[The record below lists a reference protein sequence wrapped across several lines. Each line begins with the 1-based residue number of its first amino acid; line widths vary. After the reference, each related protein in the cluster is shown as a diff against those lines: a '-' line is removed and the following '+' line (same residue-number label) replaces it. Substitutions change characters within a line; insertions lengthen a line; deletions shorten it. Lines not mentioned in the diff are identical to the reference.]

1 MVKTLF
7 QLGDEIYKVASPY
20 IKKYITQQGGKP
32 VTKIAADRI
41 NKNPSTVTNV
51 NQIKPKGRAN
61 LKPSTKV
68 VKPKSGVT
76 SQQRSALSDMG
87 GQTVKLSKPTGG
99 AGRANLKPK
108 APSMKPTTP
117 SMKPK
122 SPSMKPQRPSM
133 KPKPRVV
140 KPSVASPKPNTSAP
154 KPRPKIT
161 TQPPK
166 KSTKPMTPGR
176 AARIGGTA
184 AIITGATLLGNKG
197 QKKSG
202 AGTSTVTGPKS
213 RPSRNAPNYGMS
225 KPKAKPSEGKDPRG
239 NQIKATPG
247 KMIMPKKFDGG
258 YNSKTQKLVN
268 ITVDGKKATYE
279 IPKGMTTKQ
288 AKSLLTSTTKKKAGG
303 TPGKYKGFSKLPEKV
318 QKKMSST
325 LASKYEE
332 GGSIKM
338 KPAPMPKPKR
348 KKKPGYTA
356 KPAPMPKPNLKK
368 KPGYKLK
375 PAPMP
380 KVKPKTKRMAD
391 NPKLKMMLKSGGS
404 INSSIVARQVKGFGA
419 ARKPKK

>member
-41 NKNPSTVTNV
+41 NKNPSTVTSV

-87 GQTVKLSKPTGG
+87 GRTVKLSKPTGG
-99 AGRANLKPK
+99 AGRANLKSK
-108 APSMKPTTP
+108 TPSMKPTTP

-140 KPSVASPKPNTSAP
+140 KPSVASPKPNTSAS

-176 AARIGGTA
+176 AARIGGTTA
-184 AIITGATLLGNKG
+184 VITGAALLGNKG

-213 RPSRNAPNYGMS
+213 RPKKKTPMTEGNTVAG
-225 KPKAKPSEGKDPRG
+225 AKGPPSAAKYR
-239 NQIKATPG
+239 PG
-247 KMIMPKKFDGG
+247 KGGQVMPKKFDGG

-288 AKSLLTSTTKKKAGG
+288 AKSILTSTTKKKAGG

-318 QKKMSST
+318 QKKMSPK
-325 LASKYEE
+325 LASKYKG
-332 GGSIKM
+332 GGSIGTSK
-338 KPAPMPKPKR
+338 
-348 KKKPGYTA
+348 
-356 KPAPMPKPNLKK
+356 
-368 KPGYKLK
+368 
-375 PAPMP
+375 
-380 KVKPKTKRMAD
+380 
-391 NPKLKMMLKSGGS
+391 
-404 INSSIVARQVKGFGA
+404 VARQVKGFGA
-419 ARKPKK
+419 ARRPKK

>member
-108 APSMKPTTP
+108 APSMKP
-117 SMKPK
+117 K

-176 AARIGGTA
+176 TARIGGTA
-184 AIITGATLLGNKG
+184 AVITGAALLGNKG

-213 RPSRNAPNYGMS
+213 RPSRNAPNIGMP
-225 KPKAKPSEGKDPRG
+225 KAKAKPSEGKDLRG

-258 YNSKTQKLVN
+258 YDPKTQRLVN
-268 ITVDGKKATYE
+268 ITVDGKKSTYE
-279 IPKGMTTKQ
+279 IPRGMATKQ
-288 AKSLLTSTTKKKAGG
+288 AKSLLTSTTKKK
-303 TPGKYKGFSKLPEKV
+303 
-318 QKKMSST
+318 
-325 LASKYEE
+325 E